1 MSQARCTI
9 QVKGLD
15 CPTEVAELRAALKDQ
30 PGITSLGFDL
40 IHGLMTVDH
49 SPDSVRPEHLAK
61 LIAERTGM
69 QATLVG
75 QPEGLGPSWWAQSQ
89 QWILTI
95 GSGLALAVGT
105 GFSWL
110 GPAIGLDPTTAER
123 LAMSGYALAVVIGG
137 IGLFPRAV
145 RNIRRLRL
153 DIDVLMGLAIL

>member
-1 MSQARCTI
+1 
-9 QVKGLD
+9 
-15 CPTEVAELRAALKDQ
+15 
-30 PGITSLGFDL
+30 
-40 IHGLMTVDH
+40 MTVDH

-75 QPEGLGPSWWAQSQ
+75 QPEVLGPSWWAQYQ

-105 GFSWL
+105 GFSWV
-110 GPAIGLDPTTAER
+110 GPAIGLDATTAER

-153 DIDVLMGLAIL
+153 DIDVLMGLAILGAMALGQWDEAATVAFLYGLSEALEGLSLDR